1 MKYTTV
7 INPVWANAE
16 HTIIN
21 CNVDFDDLSEETV
34 PFAAVASGDYPH
46 THEIFARCVAGEFGP
61 IAEYVPP
68 PPPTTEELATAAR
81 AERNRLLTETDW
93 TQAADVPQ
101 ATKDLW
107 APYRQALRD
116 VPHQQSGFP
125 TDIVWPT
132 KPA

>member
-7 INPVWANAE
+7 INPVWTNAE
-16 HTIIN
+16 HTVIV
-21 CNVDFDDLSEETV
+21 CDVDFDDLSEETV

-46 THEIFARCVAGEFGP
+46 THEIFSRCVAGEFGP

-116 VPHQQSGFP
+116 VPQQSGFP